1 MLADT
6 PTVAHLSLVISQV
19 TAPAFLLGAV
29 AAFISLLI
37 ARMNRIIDRSQFLND
52 IPGDDPTRAELKSDL
67 PRLHR
72 RARLINRAILFATVA
87 AIATA
92 LVVILAFVLAYREV
106 RHEYGVALLFI
117 IALGF
122 FTAALVEFARECR
135 IALHDFDHR
144 R

>member
-1 MLADT
+1 MIDT
-6 PTVAHLSLVISQV
+6 PTVAHLSQVISQV

-37 ARMNRIIDRSQFLND
+37 TRMNRIVDRSQFLHD
-52 IPGDDPTRAELKSDL
+52 IPDHDHRRAELKSDL

-72 RARLINRAILFATVA
+72 RAKLVNRAILFATIA

-92 LVVILAFVLAYREV
+92 LVVILAFVLAYQEV

-117 IALGF
+117 IALCF
-122 FTAALVEFARECR
+122 FTASLVEFARECR